1 MNYVIY
7 KRLSRESKNGN
18 NLGLEAQQA
27 AVNNFLSNKEHKIIS
42 SYEEIETGTKKGN
55 SRPALKQ
62 ALQDCKNYKA
72 VLLIARIDRLARNV
86 HFLSGLMESGINFI
100 AVDNPYMTKFNAQIL
115 ACVAELEAEM
125 ISTRT
130 KAALNALKAQGK
142 TLGTPANLT
151 REASA
156 KGLATANSN
165 KIKKA
170 EVFVN
175 SIAPTLLQLK
185 LQGLTLNKIAQY
197 LNNTGVMTAT
207 GRVGIW
213 QANKVHR
220 CLARL
225 GEMHG
230 N

>member
-1 MNYVIY
+1 MRYVIY
-7 KRLSRESKNGN
+7 KRLSKESKNGN

-27 AVNNFLSNKEHKIIS
+27 AVSCFLKNQDHVIVS

-62 ALQDCKNYKA
+62 ALLDCKNYKA
-72 VLLIARIDRLARNV
+72 TLLIARIDRLARNV

-125 ISTRT
+125 ISKRT
-130 KAALNALKAQGK
+130 KAALQVLKDQGK
-142 TLGTPANLT
+142 KLGTPANLT
-151 REASA
+151 KEASA
-156 KGLATANSN
+156 KGLTVANGN
-165 KIKKA
+165 KKLKA
-170 EVFVN
+170 EQYAS

-185 LQGLTLNKIAQY
+185 LQKFTLSKMAQY
-197 LNNTGVMTAT
+197 LNEKEVATAS
-207 GRVGIW
+207 GRVGVW
-213 QANKVHR
+213 QANKVQK
-220 CLARL
+220 CFVRL
-225 GEMHG
+225 EGMHA